1 MQFVEINAK
10 GETSSAGSAPFLD
23 YQPLDATQRP
33 LIESALQAE
42 WLHGDLESNVRTYAA
57 RELVPAHLQEVK
69 SRREESIS
77 RTEAAV
83 RDRLTKEIQ
92 YWDRRAEDLK
102 AQEHAGRVNARLNSE
117 LARRRADDLQA
128 RLQKRIQE
136 LEQERH
142 ISAQPP
148 VVLGGALIV
157 PVGLLKNIQ
166 DKEADL
172 FARQTKAVEEAAMQA
187 VMIEERKLGFE
198 PKDVSKQKLGWDI
211 ESRIGT
217 GKLRFIEVKGR
228 ISGATTITVSKNEI
242 LAGLNKPDDFYLAI
256 IEVVFE
262 SEKAI
267 AKAIHYIQK
276 PFQREP
282 DFGAVSVNY
291 EMREF
296 MGAGISEKIK

>member
-1 MQFVEINAK
+1 MQFVEINAR

-23 YQPLDATQRP
+23 YHPLDATQRP
-33 LIESALQAE
+33 LIEFVLQAE
-42 WLHGDLESNVRTYAA
+42 WLRGDLELSISTYAV

-92 YWDRRAEDLK
+92 YWDRRGEDLK

-128 RLQKRIQE
+128 RLQKRMQE

-172 FARQTKAVEEAAMQA
+172 FACQKKQWKKRLC
-187 VMIEERKLGFE
+187 KL
-198 PKDVSKQKLGWDI
+198 
-211 ESRIGT
+211 
-217 GKLRFIEVKGR
+217 
-228 ISGATTITVSKNEI
+228 
-242 LAGLNKPDDFYLAI
+242 
-256 IEVVFE
+256 
-262 SEKAI
+262 
-267 AKAIHYIQK
+267 
-276 PFQREP
+276 
-282 DFGAVSVNY
+282 
-291 EMREF
+291 
-296 MGAGISEKIK
+296 